1 MVATGHGQVITTT
14 SRKWLNFS
22 GLRSKSQP
30 EKRKG
35 EKTMKITT
43 TVNNIEEAKGLVN
56 AMLEDE
62 EIKDFEIIEKASG
75 ECEVTMWNE

>member
-1 MVATGHGQVITTT
+1 MEITT
-14 SRKWLNFS
+14 
-22 GLRSKSQP
+22 
-30 EKRKG
+30 
-35 EKTMKITT
+35 I
-43 TVNNIEEAKGLVN
+43 VNNIEAAKGLII

>member
-1 MVATGHGQVITTT
+1 
-14 SRKWLNFS
+14 
-22 GLRSKSQP
+22 
-30 EKRKG
+30 
-35 EKTMKITT
+35 MKITT

-75 ECEVTMWNE
+75 ECKVTMWNE